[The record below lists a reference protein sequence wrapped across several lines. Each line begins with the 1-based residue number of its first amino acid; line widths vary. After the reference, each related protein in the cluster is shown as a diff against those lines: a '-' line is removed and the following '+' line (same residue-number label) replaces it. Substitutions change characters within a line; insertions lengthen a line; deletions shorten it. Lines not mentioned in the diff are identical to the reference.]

1 MRAALIVL
9 TLAAVVAAAP
19 PPAHASGRA
28 GKPYACNPQAECL
41 ARASSLR
48 GAAAEAARRD
58 CARMPTEGTCFAAGD
73 SQADRSSGR
82 GDVERANGAD
92 RKRR

>member
-1 MRAALIVL
+1 
-9 TLAAVVAAAP
+9 
-19 PPAHASGRA
+19 
-28 GKPYACNPQAECL
+28 
-41 ARASSLR
+41 
-48 GAAAEAARRD
+48 
-58 CARMPTEGTCFAAGD
+58 MPTEGTCFAAGD